1 MLKRTFLGLCG
12 LLAVAPRVGAEELVL
27 SGATLIDGSGGP
39 PRRNAVVRVVDGRI
53 REVGL
58 AAAGPGAGC
67 IDLSGRYLLPGL
79 IDAHAHIES
88 PAAARRALL
97 SGVTTARILGD
108 TYLQG
113 LGTRDLVKGGF
124 TLGPELVVSGGHVRP
139 TLGEAFF
146 VTFPQFGRF
155 LEGRLTG
162 PDNVAAVVRALIAKG
177 VDVIKVGASER
188 AGLATTDPRRPE
200 LSYEELRAAV
210 EEARQA
216 GLFVAAHAHAR
227 RGANDAVRAGVR
239 SIEHGTYL
247 DDETLA
253 LMKERGTFFVPTLA
267 IMSPLGDPH
276 GDDANSIALQVRTHH
291 MQGVVRDAVKRARA
305 LGIPIAA
312 ATDGSYG
319 DGEDSARVRVAD
331 DIEALIGAGLT
342 PMEAIVA
349 ATRTGARLLG
359 IDSRTG
365 RVAVG
370 LEADLLVVDRDPL
383 TDPTT
388 LFEPMLVVNDGKVV
402 LNRLD

>member
-1 MLKRTFLGLCG
+1 M
-12 LLAVAPRVGAEELVL
+12 
-27 SGATLIDGSGGP
+27 
-39 PRRNAVVRVVDGRI
+39 
-53 REVGL
+53 
-58 AAAGPGAGC
+58 
-67 IDLSGRYLLPGL
+67 
-79 IDAHAHIES
+79 
-88 PAAARRALL
+88 
-97 SGVTTARILGD
+97 
-108 TYLQG
+108 
-113 LGTRDLVKGGF
+113 
-124 TLGPELVVSGGHVRP
+124 
-139 TLGEAFF
+139 
-146 VTFPQFGRF
+146 
-155 LEGRLTG
+155 
-162 PDNVAAVVRALIAKG
+162 
-177 VDVIKVGASER
+177 
-188 AGLATTDPRRPE
+188 
-200 LSYEELRAAV
+200 

-291 MQGVVRDAVKRARA
+291 MQGVVRGAVKRARA

-370 LEADLLVVDRDPL
+370 SRGRPARRGSRPADGPHDTLR
-383 TDPTT
+383 TDAGGERRQGSSEPPRLKASSGSGRRAAPARAATAACASSSTT
-388 LFEPMLVVNDGKVV
+388 
-402 LNRLD
+402 